1 MKIDFNKIFQILVL
15 VALFYVILILNSMYC
30 AKPLSAQTGGSNV
43 VPDTAAFPIK
53 IANIDQLSSKDVAA
67 FPVNKENQFVIV
79 DTQNRSIMFYEIIW
93 NGPTASI
100 QVKTHT
106 SF

>member
-79 DTQNRSIMFYEIIW
+79 DTQNRSIMFYEITW
-93 NGPTASI
+93 NGPAASI